1 MKKLIKYLLFII
13 FSLIGFTNV
22 TKAYE
27 LNPNEQMTLITADEE
42 HKNPK
47 CEVSKGDLASSPYT
61 MVPSS
66 GEPTAG
72 GSVVL
77 KYNKT
82 VSGSGEVVID
92 CKYKSIH
99 SNQEV
104 TQTYWYQYGIQ
115 SEGVT
120 ADIFVILDNYD
131 NTPYDLAKEA
141 GVDSVV
147 SLTLEDSKGVIK
159 KNCSGTKCEVSIN
172 DSFDQI
178 GKYRVYGTF
187 KYKKTISGTQVTY
200 TANVIIDAYV
210 SDGATLDI
218 TKTNLG
224 TCGTPNSSDW
234 ISAEDDPDIY
244 NPGNDK
250 LYLST
255 RLGTLSFPNCEV
267 KTSANPLLEFKGW
280 VGQKRGSSHASESV
294 SIQGVHSCARYG
306 PKTGSFAVEAGT
318 IYFPC
323 YDYGKGIIIFGN
335 GKKLDIDNTWNPYTT
350 TNSYY
355 KMSEN
360 KIQLPNAILEGEFSQ
375 NQSIKGWK
383 NKDTGEVVAPGTY
396 VDPDGSQYIL
406 ITETQITYRNYYKS
420 IYANEAYKLN
430 PSDGKV
436 TGCESADTS
445 FITNVGTGECILM
458 GHKSTGDEYIDV
470 TVFGEDG
477 YQRVFHVRVAS
488 RNDRSESGDEA
499 FIINVTPNIV
509 ASLSDSG
516 TLTNYFIETCDSF
529 SLASTSTIG
538 SDPTGTNILAYNYVP
553 EGCGYSGN
561 YLSYCIDAGRTGPLP
576 ENGIEYIRS
585 ESIDMNSDFGKLIT
599 YMGRMGMFTENSQDV
614 LDVTTIVRIV
624 GIIDNLTVASEHNS
638 QDTAHA
644 GSYQFYKS
652 IAEQIV
658 GTNGKI
664 DPDKVDRVSGINSRV
679 KTVLKEYQKVEDY
692 TGSNFERTIDNIIY
706 SEIDAS
712 GNYTVSY
719 EGLMVIPGDSATLSP
734 PTAISGTVDKFEK
747 AADDR
752 IIGGRTTYEY
762 KVTISGNVNTM
773 TLPTTGT
780 NGNTVTEQ
788 SKAYCF
794 KLTITSGGEAKD
806 VFLTEPSG
814 RAAGDGYQRMISVNT
829 SEPNIY
835 VYFSPA
841 PSVKACGGLSALDP
855 SNPSLNE
862 SLFRATGCCN
872 MPALDQEFLDRVCT
886 NSCISTNIGSV
897 CEYRD
902 NFDINNPVADF
913 YEINEGKKG
922 DDYKIGSGENS
933 ECIVKTDDMGWSRA
947 AGMLLHDS
955 SVNKYDDA
963 GNSLMV
969 DSYKNNRYCRV
980 SCSENW
986 QLSMEAF
993 GNFVGD
999 RAIAAGSYFAVNDT
1013 DMFVSGKRTCYTTF
1027 INYGNTNTEREI
1039 GAGDQGFTKDISD
1052 ESNIIAEMYNRYSNL
1067 SHVYADLACENDGT
1081 YQTEGGHEVKCDYST
1096 MMGWGWKFCHT
1107 SYIKYYCLTGA
1118 QEQEREAGGKCL
1130 FWNYAWHEKY
1140 CPDDYW
1146 EDPNNSE
1153 QCVTK
1158 YDADLADYESWTK
1171 GESCRRDHP
1180 GYPYKLSI
1188 PDTDPKEYGCFATSS
1203 KWTCDDYDSYEA
1215 VGIRKSG
1222 SRCTKTIEK
1231 LDYYSCTEKM
1241 DGTHLDDYEPTPALQ
1256 QHMRDMNDMDWS
1268 DGYESGLNRL
1278 DDKFPYEFSQIY
1290 GAKNVPGVQFYN
1302 NDSTPSDILS
1312 RPTCAYEYP
1321 VLSYNKCLATGYA
1334 ACIQYQ
1340 LSTTNKVDDGDKA
1353 DDGHGGMTETNPGEY
1368 VKYTYDT
1375 ADGLLNPETHPKGD
1389 NVKYDS
1395 INSFAGQGYVNGLA
1409 TGGFNINAF
1418 SSYAY
1423 ISNGQARI
1431 ELANDTPSSYSDYLG
1446 YRHANDD
1453 DYDDAHVDGGITSWA
1468 NTKYRLVT
1476 SPEEFC
1482 YSASGGSYT
1491 SENLSWT
1498 PAATSTTR
1506 KTELSSS
1513 AGPVVIT
1520 SLTYG
1525 EGCDKSY
1532 PNCWVKKGSGDLV
1545 VHLAGNITPAALAT
1559 EAALGP
1565 GITNYLSWI
1574 EEYAEERKAELQEGM
1589 SETGCPDGKICD
1601 TDRSLVIRHDMLEN
1615 GGFKPTLS
1623 GFAQSMMAANS
1634 RIVTYS
1640 KDMYACQHFELYN
1653 ASDGENNERKNNTLW
1668 ASNFMGT
1675 RRSFTR
1681 IVSSFEPQIS
1691 YSYDEAEYMTL
1702 LNNDNVMERFNDLN
1716 DQVYGCYTIRT
1727 NSGEHG
1733 CYNNSTN
1740 SRVETSVKRYRDGEQ
1755 VGSDQSVTLSR
1766 NYTENYYYDLG
1777 NDSWPNNSSAAKS
1790 YGETDAGGADVKLLT
1805 CDGSDCNIGDQLDP
1819 VNMYKR
1825 TLLCSIGLVND
1836 EPVLSSHSD
1845 GKSSSLTSVYVN
1857 DKDFF
1862 WTGGTCFINQVQ
1874 YLQANYLKGS
1884 IENSS
1889 FYKNKGF
1896 WYVNNSN
1903 DAKAHGDNLI
1913 NALENSNDIL
1923 KATYN
1928 VRDENEL
1935 GAWSVEGGYNVFP
1948 IKLNTPRDLYTY
1960 RYQFAEI
1967 GSYGDGKLGR
1977 VMGTDQSLV
1986 AINERVCFY
1995 EVFEELCLC
2004 CGNPINAHTMSDA
2017 PYEFVNSTAS
2027 EYEMSYT
2034 DNTLVPSAT
2043 IAINTSNISLSDMQS
2058 DSNRDLGDNWGE
2070 HSLFF
2075 YDGNDFYTNKGAEL
2089 LKEIQAE
2096 GRGENIYSET
2106 PEYRFVIN
2114 PQGMSELR
2122 KYNDDHGYGLD
2133 FFNLVSTGRYAIMPY
2148 DGETFLACNDL
2159 SGCEWEIPA
2168 STDEDNYPQN
2178 RIINF
2183 THFESRFLS
2192 EELSKSKYDNKINFT
2207 GRYSDYSI
2215 GIKPECYVT
2224 ENDVSTMHTLA
2235 ESCRWVD
2242 YIQPMEH
2249 TDASGN
2255 TDTYYYRLAYK

>member
-1 MKKLIKYLLFII
+1 MNKLIKYLLFIY
-13 FSLIGFTNV
+13 FCLIGFVGV
-22 TKAYE
+22 TKAYD
-27 LNPNEQMTLITADEE
+27 LNPGGEMVLMEFDEG

-47 CEVSKGDLASSPYT
+47 CEVSKGNLASSPYT
-61 MVPSS
+61 MVPAS
-66 GEPTAG
+66 GETTAG
-72 GSVVL
+72 RSIAL
-77 KYNKT
+77 KFDKQI
-82 VSGSGEVVID
+82 SGHGEIVID
-92 CKYKSIH
+92 CNYKTFD
-99 SNQEV
+99 NEEKK
-104 TQTYWYQYGIQ
+104 QTYWFEYGIA
-115 SEGVT
+115 ETGNT
-120 ADIFVILDNYD
+120 ADMFVILDTID
-131 NTPYDLAKEA
+131 NRPFDLGREA
-141 GVDSVV
+141 GMDSVV
-147 SLTLEDSKGVIK
+147 SLDIEDPNGMIK
-159 KNCSGTKCEVSIN
+159 KNCSGSKCEISVSE
-172 DSFDQI
+172 SFEKI
-178 GKYRVYGTF
+178 GQFRAYATF
-187 KYKKTISGTQVTY
+187 KYKKTVSGTQVTY
-200 TANVIIDAYV
+200 TAKVIIDVYANN
-210 SDGATLDI
+210 GATLDI

-244 NPGNDK
+244 NPGNDM
-250 LYLST
+250 LYFST

-280 VGQKRGSSHASESV
+280 VGQKRGAAHASESV
-294 SIQGVHSCARYG
+294 SIQGVGSCSRYN
-306 PKTGSFAVEAGT
+306 PQKGSFVAEAGK

-355 KMSEN
+355 KMSED
-360 KIQLPNAILEGEFSQ
+360 KIQLPDAILEGEYSQ

-383 NKDTGEVVAPGTY
+383 NKRTGEVVPAGTY
-396 VDPDGSQYIL
+396 VEPDGSIYIL
-406 ITETQITYRNYYKS
+406 VTQTEITNRNYYKS
-420 IYANEAYKLN
+420 IFANEAYKLS

-445 FITNVGTGECILM
+445 FITNVGNGECILM
-458 GHKSTGDEYIDV
+458 GHKSTGNEYIDV
-470 TVFGEDG
+470 TVFGENG
-477 YQRVFHVRVAS
+477 YQRVFHVRVES
-488 RNDRSESGDEA
+488 RSGYSESGDEA

-529 SLASTSTIG
+529 KLQATSEVGT
-538 SDPTGTNILAYNYVP
+538 DPSGTNILAYKYVP
-553 EGCGYSGN
+553 DGCNYNGN

-576 ENGIEYIRS
+576 ENGIEYVKS

-614 LDVTTIVRIV
+614 LDVTTLVRIV
-624 GIIDNLTVASEHNS
+624 GIINNLTVASEYNS

-644 GSYQFYKS
+644 GSYQYYKT

-658 GTNGKI
+658 GAGGKI
-664 DPDKVDRVSGINSRV
+664 DPEKVDQVSSLNARV

-719 EGLMVIPGDSATLSP
+719 EGLMIIPGDEAELHP
-734 PTAISGTVDKFEK
+734 PEAINGTVDKFEL
-747 AADDR
+747 APDERVVD
-752 IIGGRTTYEY
+752 GRTTYEY

-780 NGNTVTEQ
+780 NGNAVTDQ
-788 SKAYCF
+788 AKKYCF
-794 KLTITSGGEAKD
+794 RLRIKSGGEARD
-806 VFLTEPSG
+806 VFITEPSG
-814 RAAGDGYQRMISVNT
+814 RAAGDGYQRMISINQ

-841 PSVKACGGLSALDP
+841 PSVKACGGLAALDP
-855 SNPSLNE
+855 SNPNLNA

-872 MPALDQEFLDRVCT
+872 MPALDQELLDEVCT
-886 NSCISTNIGSV
+886 NKCISTNIGSV

-902 NFDINNPVADF
+902 NFDINNPIADF

-922 DDYKIGSGENS
+922 EDYKIGSGENS
-933 ECIVKTDDMGWSRA
+933 ECIVKTDDMGWNRSE
-947 AGMLLHDS
+947 GMLLHDS
-955 SVNKYDDA
+955 SVNKFDDA

-1027 INYGNTNTEREI
+1027 INYGNTNERTEV
-1039 GAGDQGFTKDISD
+1039 GAGDEGFTKDLSD
-1052 ESNIIAEMYNRYSNL
+1052 ESDNIANMYNRYSNL
-1067 SHVYADLACENDGT
+1067 SHVYADLACENDGEYHT
-1081 YQTEGGHEVKCDYST
+1081 TGGHDVKCSYSNVFAFG
-1096 MMGWGWKFCHT
+1096 MKFCT
-1107 SYIKYYCLTGA
+1107 SIRQRSYCLIGPLD
-1118 QEQEREAGGKCL
+1118 EYAGGDCTFSVKAYEELYCPSGYSMSSDETSCTTT
-1130 FWNYAWHEKY
+1130 FSKTDTSHFDHSKTKDYKADGT
-1140 CPDDYW
+1140 CPDDYK
-1146 EDPNNSE
+1146 EDNYPNSTSPAKCYKWVKSSE
-1153 QCVTK
+1153 CQ
-1158 YDADLADYESWTK
+1158 DNGD
-1171 GESCRRDHP
+1171 GETGTTTPSGGSC
-1180 GYPYKLSI
+1180 S
-1188 PDTDPKEYGCFATSS
+1188 
-1203 KWTCDDYDSYEA
+1203 
-1215 VGIRKSG
+1215 
-1222 SRCTKTIEK
+1222 KTIGVK
-1231 LDYYSCTEKM
+1231 HYYHCKYKR
-1241 DGTHLDDYEPTPALQ
+1241 DGTAVPDDWLPNKALRTAMADEPFGFEYDGPALAGAE
-1256 QHMRDMNDMDWS
+1256 RVPDVDYKNE
-1268 DGYESGLNRL
+1268 DGSADGTMCYYKHPPLHFNQCTS
-1278 DDKFPYEFSQIY
+1278 
-1290 GAKNVPGVQFYN
+1290 
-1302 NDSTPSDILS
+1302 
-1312 RPTCAYEYP
+1312 
-1321 VLSYNKCLATGYA
+1321 TGYA
-1334 ACIQYQ
+1334 ACIHYAI
-1340 LSTTNKVDDGDKA
+1340 STTNKVDDGDEA
-1353 DDGHGGMTETNPGEY
+1353 DDGHGGMTPTEPGEY
-1368 VKYTYDT
+1368 VRYDL
-1375 ADGLLNPETHPKGD
+1375 DSGDNLLNPETHPKGETED
-1389 NVKYDS
+1389 YDS
-1395 INSFAGQGYVNGLA
+1395 IHSYSGTSGSGGGLS
-1409 TGGFNINAF
+1409 TGRFESSAF
-1418 SSYAY
+1418 EGYAY
-1423 ISNGQARI
+1423 ALEAQARM
-1431 ELANDTPSSYSDYLG
+1431 ELANDQGSSSTNYRSYRIVNDNSDDATPSLNANVYTKFRYVSDP
-1446 YRHANDD
+1446 A
-1453 DYDDAHVDGGITSWA
+1453 T
-1468 NTKYRLVT
+1468 
-1476 SPEEFC
+1476 FC
-1482 YSASGGSYT
+1482 VSESGGSVT
-1491 SENLSWT
+1491 REGLSWS
-1498 PAATSTTR
+1498 PAATSVADKGT
-1506 KTELSSS
+1506 LSSTG
-1513 AGPVVIT
+1513 GPAV
-1520 SLTYG
+1520 LTGMTYT
-1525 EGCDKSY
+1525 EACSTDY
-1532 PNCWVKKGSGDLV
+1532 PNCWYKQGDGGNLVAYIYGNQTPPEFKGLPMSHGEYDNYTDNQSNAPKGD
-1545 VHLAGNITPAALAT
+1545 
-1559 EAALGP
+1559 P
-1565 GITNYLSWI
+1565 GGGCD
-1574 EEYAEERKAELQEGM
+1574 EG
-1589 SETGCPDGKICD
+1589 DNCD
-1601 TDRSLVIRHDMLEN
+1601 TARAKAVRRAMLD
-1615 GGFKPTLS
+1615 GTKFKPTLT
-1623 GFAQSMMAANS
+1623 GFAQSMIASNS
-1634 RIVTYS
+1634 RIITYS

-1716 DQVYGCYTIRT
+1716 DQTYGCYKILT

-1740 SRVETSVKRYRDGEQ
+1740 KRVETTVKRYKDGEQ
-1755 VGSDQSVTLSR
+1755 VGSEQNVFLAR
-1766 NYTENYYYDLG
+1766 NYTENYYYDRQNKDWA
-1777 NDSWPNNSSAAKS
+1777 NDSQEAKS
-1790 YGETDAGGADVKLLT
+1790 YGEAGIGDGTVETMLT
-1805 CDGSDCNIGDQLDP
+1805 CNGDDCNIGDQLDDI
-1819 VNMYKR
+1819 NMYKR

-1836 EPVLSSHSD
+1836 EPILSSHSD

-1874 YLQANYLKGS
+1874 YIRANYIKGS

-1928 VRDENEL
+1928 TRDENEL

-2027 EYEMSYT
+2027 EYAMSYT

-2070 HSLFF
+2070 QSLFF

-2114 PQGMSELR
+2114 PQGMSEIR
-2122 KYNDDHGYGLD
+2122 KYNDDHRYGI
-2133 FFNLVSTGRYAIMPY
+2133 NYKYTTSTGRYAIMPF
-2148 DGETFLACNDL
+2148 DGETYL
-2159 SGCEWEIPA
+2159 SCTNLSNCEWEIPGT
-2168 STDEDNYPQN
+2168 TDEDNYPQN

-2183 THFESRFLS
+2183 THFKSKFLE
-2192 EELSKSKYDNKINFT
+2192 EELKEPKYANKVNFT
-2207 GRYSDYSI
+2207 GRYSDYGI
-2215 GIKPECYVT
+2215 GMHPDCYVT
-2224 ENDVSTMHTLA
+2224 SNDVSTMHTKA

-2242 YIQPMEH
+2242 YLQPMEH
-2249 TDASGN
+2249 TDVDGN
-2255 TDTYYYRLAYK
+2255 TNTYYYRLAYK